1 MVITPYSHCW
11 SPGSIGGEV
20 KFILWLP
27 SNWHVETKYVFQQS
41 LNKTL
46 SHAITTHLLT
56 IWALQATKSGFLFLP
71 LLFLSY
77 RIRFSVSASP
87 PPIGSQQNFPMVAH
101 SAPRFPTSNRST
113 HGHYKRITTYPQ
125 QSANTHQL
133 HHSHTLSFSYS
144 ARVCWLVTPSPIV
157 STCIFH
163 GNQKMNLTS
172 ANRTRASAVGVRRNN
187 HHATI
192 FSCISNF
199 TIDWFP
205 LPQSRTVTVSIC

>member
-1 MVITPYSHCW
+1 M
-11 SPGSIGGEV
+11 
-20 KFILWLP
+20 
-27 SNWHVETKYVFQQS
+27 
-41 LNKTL
+41 

-56 IWALQATKSGFLFLP
+56 IRALQATKSGFLFLT
-71 LLFLSY
+71 LLFPSY

-87 PPIGSQQNFPMVAH
+87 PAIGSQKNVPMVAH

-113 HGHYKRITTYPQ
+113 HGHYERITTHPQ

-133 HHSHTLSFSYS
+133 HHSHTHSFSYS
-144 ARVCWLVTPSPIV
+144 ARVSWLVTPLSRHFYMPI
-157 STCIFH
+157 SWQSENEFD
-163 GNQKMNLTS
+163 LS
-172 ANRTRASAVGVRRNN
+172 AYRTRASAVGVRRNN

-205 LPQSRTVTVSIC
+205 LPQSRTVAISIHQVDRADTFD

>member
-1 MVITPYSHCW
+1 MPYSHCW

-144 ARVCWLVTPSPIV
+144 ARVCWLVTPLTHRFYMHISWQ
-157 STCIFH
+157 SENEFDLCQS
-163 GNQKMNLTS
+163 NQ
-172 ANRTRASAVGVRRNN
+172 G
-187 HHATI
+187 
-192 FSCISNF
+192 FSGGS
-199 TIDWFP
+199 
-205 LPQSRTVTVSIC
+205 